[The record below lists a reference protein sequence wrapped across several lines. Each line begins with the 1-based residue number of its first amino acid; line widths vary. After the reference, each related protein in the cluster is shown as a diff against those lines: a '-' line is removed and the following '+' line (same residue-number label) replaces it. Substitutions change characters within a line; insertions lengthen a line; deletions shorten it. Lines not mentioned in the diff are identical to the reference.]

1 MYNHKYKDININME
15 TQYEYK
21 DKHKD
26 INMYT
31 ANPKTIAIN
40 ILKFKSIN
48 LINAFIKTGELSLM
62 QIITN
67 QSNLLRDIEKKVRLA
82 TKNKGKEMKTKTF
95 KDLVQLA
102 NENQETAIVLKVLW
116 VRLFRSRKKY
126 ISIYRALL
134 VIEYFLLNGQDTLIS
149 QIEYFKPKVKK
160 LRSFKSARWKN
171 DRGLIVRNKAEK
183 IWKLLTDHSLLR
195 ELRDEMKVKKQ
206 KTSKKVRT
214 PRSSKSRKNRK
225 KKRCYSDCITPRS
238 IVSSKKKGK
247 QIKYS
252 EDENYYI
259 ETSSSSGE
267 SNVLMFEKR
276 ESSRKMKRKKKKK
289 NKKKNKILNI
299 FKK

>member
-1 MYNHKYKDININME
+1 MYKHKYKHKYKYININME
-15 TQYEYK
+15 TQHEYK

-26 INMYT
+26 IDMYT

-40 ILKFKSIN
+40 IRKFKPIN

-62 QIITN
+62 QII
-67 QSNLLRDIEKKVRLA
+67 
-82 TKNKGKEMKTKTF
+82 
-95 KDLVQLA
+95 
-102 NENQETAIVLKVLW
+102 QETAIVLKVLW

-160 LRSFKSARWKN
+160 LRSFKSKRWKN

-214 PRSSKSRKNRK
+214 PRSSKSGKNRK